1 MQQSATDHSTGIAF
15 QNLCLFFLHS
25 TFHKDKQFNIVFDS
39 YLGTIDMDLITT
51 GISASERMRRES
63 LVSAA
68 RNIILE
74 KLQLGGPS
82 MRLLEV
88 CLFTRCANYKFNSV

>member
-15 QNLCLFFLHS
+15 QNLSVFLNY
-25 TFHKDKQFNIVFDS
+25 TFHEDKQFNIVFDS

-68 RNIILE
+68 RNIIME

-88 CLFTRCANYKFNSV
+88 CLFTRFAYYKFKSV